1 MNIKTSSARR
11 MTLAVLTAT
20 TLAAGVVGASSA
32 SATPIGDV
40 QHGRISYQGLAV
52 GKTIDKTTG
61 VPANDADFQWDLTDG
76 VTKVLITGKFAV
88 IDRSGVPVRLDLHYY
103 KGLDGTGDL
112 VSSPH
117 TVGFTPASD
126 TLVVKTINLVT
137 KGGVGV
143 QSADLCVASDA
154 DRDGKYTDESC
165 VNTSL

>member
-1 MNIKTSSARR
+1 MNINTSPARR
-11 MTLAVLTAT
+11 MTLAVLTAGAF
-20 TLAAGVVGASSA
+20 AAGVVGASTA

-40 QHGRISYQGLAV
+40 QHLRINHDGLAV
-52 GKTIDKTTG
+52 GKQIDAAG
-61 VPANDADFQWDLTDG
+61 VPAGDADFQWDLTNG

-88 IDRSGVPVRLDLHYY
+88 IGRSGVPVRLDLYYY

-117 TVGFTPASD
+117 TVGFTPKSD
-126 TLVVKTINLVT
+126 SRVVKTIALVT

>member
-1 MNIKTSSARR
+1 MNINTSSARR
-11 MTLAVLTAT
+11 MTLAVLTASAF
-20 TLAAGVVGASSA
+20 AAGVVGASSA
-32 SATPIGDV
+32 SATAIGAV
-40 QHGRISYQGLAV
+40 QHGRISHNGLAV
-52 GKTIDKTTG
+52 GKQIDATG
-61 VPANDADFQWDLTDG
+61 VPAGDADFQWDLTKG

-88 IDRSGVPVRLDLHYY
+88 IDRSGVPVRLNLHYY
-103 KGLDGTGDL
+103 KGLNGTGKL

-154 DRDGKYTDESC
+154 DRDGVYTDESC